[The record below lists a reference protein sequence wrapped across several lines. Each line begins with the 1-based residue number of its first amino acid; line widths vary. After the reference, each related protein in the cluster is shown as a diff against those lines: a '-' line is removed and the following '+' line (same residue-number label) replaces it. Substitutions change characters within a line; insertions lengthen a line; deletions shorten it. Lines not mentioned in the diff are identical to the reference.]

1 MIRFKPTPTAS
12 ARTILHDCRRSVPR
26 GRLKSSLQPQ
36 IFPKSECRRKGTE
49 LESERKAHRKF

>member
-1 MIRFKPTPTAS
+1 MIRFKPTPTA
-12 ARTILHDCRRSVPR
+12 RTILRYCRRLVPR